1 VTERRPALRDRSG
14 APGRATG
21 LTGHDGPVAAT
32 DDDEAVRALI
42 GAYAERLD
50 AGDFDGV
57 ASLFSNGEFRSARG
71 GAPRVGTGAV
81 RAMYE
86 PVIRYADGTPR
97 TRHVLGNIVVTV
109 DATARTAVG
118 RCTFTVFQQVD
129 GEPLSAVLAGRY
141 HDRFVQVD
149 GRWCF
154 AERVVHPDLMGD
166 LRMHMG
172 AS

>member
-1 VTERRPALRDRSG
+1 MTARKATGSHATRALRQ
-14 APGRATG
+14 
-21 LTGHDGPVAAT
+21 TGHDGPVAAT

-71 GAPRVGTGAV
+71 GAPRVGADAV

-86 PVIRYADGTPR
+86 PVIRYDDGTPR

-109 DATARTAVG
+109 DTASRSAAA
-118 RCTFTVFQQVD
+118 RCTFTVFQQPD
-129 GEPLSAVLAGRY
+129 GRTLSAVLAGRY
-141 HDRFVQVD
+141 KDRFVEVD